1 MKPVPY
7 WRSLWRLTSVQ
18 IISLIPII
26 AGLREVSGSFQAI
39 LPPDQFAQLN
49 AAIAV
54 CAVLARAIQQPKAIA
69 RGSNGSV

>member
-26 AGLREVSGSFQAI
+26 AGLREVSDSFQAL
-39 LPPDQFAQLN
+39 LPPDQYVKVN
-49 AAIAV
+49 AVIAI
-54 CAVLARAIQQPKAIA
+54 CAVLARAIQQPKVAN
-69 RGSNGSV
+69 RGQD